1 MEYLVNHSSKQRSN
15 AKLRWQV
22 GIETDIG
29 GSPENQDDCFVWV
42 NKEFNLLVLCVLDG
56 HGREVGKVAAESAK
70 CCMLKFLDDNY
81 LSLIANPTEFLIKAY
96 EVAHEHIRSSFRM
109 EFERQG
115 YEVVKAAPEG
125 YLMKRKPPLS
135 CWSCIHGGTSCSMVA
150 FVGNELYVSNVGDS
164 TGILCSAHG
173 VLTSSMVNHLQD
185 AAVSD
190 DVSRTFKSNRKHFS
204 SASESP
210 TSVSDC
216 LESHSEYSI
225 TSNTIIIT
233 AEHSAECPYEYERL
247 HRYRPR
253 EGHPLL
259 PALSVVYDDSHIHDK
274 SKCPPVFEKNIDGT
288 LCVTNSGSYY
298 KNVRKEWASLVS
310 TPPYARFQDALA
322 FTRSIGDLHLHT
334 YGVTHLPEIQK
345 LDLDIIFNRMLETQL
360 LLLPPT
366 TVHQTSSCIDAQTSE
381 IASNTLCLV
390 LATDGVWDNWLY
402 EDVNKFVMDASCLEA
417 VASNTDGARRV
428 TQSFMQRNSLF
439 AKRNFGSSAD
449 NATSIIVYFSRSQQ
463 LPSSI

>member
-96 EVAHEHIRSSFRM
+96 EVAHEHIRRSFRM

-216 LESHSEYSI
+216 LEAHSEYSI

-288 LCVTNSGSYY
+288 LCVTNSGRYLLGQLCSHDTRVVLVLFLSKITCVGFIITILISIFVLSYY

-334 YGVTHLPEIQK
+334 YGACMTAFTH
-345 LDLDIIFNRMLETQL
+345 IIIIIYHHHHHHPFIIIM
-360 LLLPPT
+360 
-366 TVHQTSSCIDAQTSE
+366 HIII
-381 IASNTLCLV
+381 IAV
-390 LATDGVWDNWLY
+390 I
-402 EDVNKFVMDASCLEA
+402 
-417 VASNTDGARRV
+417 
-428 TQSFMQRNSLF
+428 
-439 AKRNFGSSAD
+439 
-449 NATSIIVYFSRSQQ
+449 IIVIIIITIMHTRCH
-463 LPSSI
+463 PSP

>member
-1 MEYLVNHSSKQRSN
+1 MEYLVNHSSKHRSN

-22 GIETDIG
+22 GMETDIG
-29 GSPENQDDCFVWV
+29 GSRENQDDYFVWA

-70 CCMLKFLDDNY
+70 CCMFKFLDDNY

-96 EVAHEHIRSSFRM
+96 EVAHDHIRSCFRM
-109 EFERQG
+109 EYERQG
-115 YEVVKAAPEG
+115 YEVMKASPEG

-173 VLTSSMVNHLQD
+173 VLTPFMVNHLQD

-190 DVSRTFKSNRKHFS
+190 DVSRSFKSNRKLLS

-216 LESHSEYSI
+216 LEAHSEYSI
-225 TSNTIIIT
+225 ASSTIVVT

-253 EGHPLL
+253 EGHPHL
-259 PALSVVYDDSHIHDK
+259 PALSVVYDHSHTHDK
-274 SKCPPVFEKNIDGT
+274 SQCPPVFEKNIIDGT
-288 LCVTNSGSYY
+288 LCVTNSGRY
-298 KNVRKEWASLVS
+298 L
-310 TPPYARFQDALA
+310 
-322 FTRSIGDLHLHT
+322 
-334 YGVTHLPEIQK
+334 
-345 LDLDIIFNRMLETQL
+345 
-360 LLLPPT
+360 
-366 TVHQTSSCIDAQTSE
+366 TV
-381 IASNTLCLV
+381 
-390 LATDGVWDNWLY
+390 
-402 EDVNKFVMDASCLEA
+402 
-417 VASNTDGARRV
+417 
-428 TQSFMQRNSLF
+428 
-439 AKRNFGSSAD
+439 
-449 NATSIIVYFSRSQQ
+449 
-463 LPSSI
+463 